1 MTEQAVAVPTPPPSG
16 RDTGVVEPTMTDLQD
31 HYVRRANEA
40 VAEDRLDV
48 VRELNEEYVEEALR
62 LILVTA

>member
-1 MTEQAVAVPTPPPSG
+1 MTEQAVAVRAPAPSG
-16 RDTGVVEPTMTDLQD
+16 RDTGGVETTLTDLQD